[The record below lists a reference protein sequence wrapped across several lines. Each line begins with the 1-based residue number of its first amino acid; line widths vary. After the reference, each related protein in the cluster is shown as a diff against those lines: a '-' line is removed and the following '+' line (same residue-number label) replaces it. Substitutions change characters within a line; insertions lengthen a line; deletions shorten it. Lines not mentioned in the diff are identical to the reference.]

1 ATAKP
6 KAPAPAPAG
15 KKKRRRRRSGGKPR
29 PTWSVDTPI
38 LVRGMLRARDRL
50 FIVGPKRLYNEQ
62 QAIQRI
68 EDAEVQRQVE
78 EQANSLR
85 SGAELL
91 VLSVKDGSEQERTK
105 LDGMVVW
112 DGMAAAGD
120 GVILS
125 MLDGTVLRLR
135 SAGR

>member
-1 ATAKP
+1 
-6 KAPAPAPAG
+6 
-15 KKKRRRRRSGGKPR
+15 
-29 PTWSVDTPI
+29 VDTPI